1 MNKRLELCSSKSYA
15 VLSDFLI
22 GTSFAGQKYRL
33 TLKSTVMKKILI
45 SAAFMLLVI
54 PAVFNTSDMSAQIVS
69 VKVGTEKEEKKEE
82 SKEKVVEKEVV
93 KSGPTLEQELKKA
106 FGMKSETS
114 IGGSRIENLGKY
126 FLDKYTGQVTLVTY
140 QRGEPVR
147 WNILRDRTPDDI
159 IYDEQTYNY
168 QLVRYGDGND
178 NIILI
183 NINTGAMWAIDSK
196 GLSFSQ
202 KNTRLKYIPAVDTTW

>member
-1 MNKRLELCSSKSYA
+1 
-15 VLSDFLI
+15 
-22 GTSFAGQKYRL
+22 
-33 TLKSTVMKKILI
+33 MKKILI

-54 PAVFNTSDMSAQIVS
+54 PAVFNTSDMSAQTVS
-69 VKVGTEKEEKKEE
+69 VKVGAEKEEKKEE

>member
-1 MNKRLELCSSKSYA
+1 MVHHLHARIK
-15 VLSDFLI
+15 
-22 GTSFAGQKYRL
+22 RL
-33 TLKSTVMKKILI
+33 TLKSTDMKKILL
-45 SAAFMLLVI
+45 SAALMLLVI
-54 PAVFNTSDMSAQIVS
+54 PAVFNTSDMSAQTVS

-159 IYDEQTYNY
+159 IYDDQAYNY

>member
-1 MNKRLELCSSKSYA
+1 MVHHLHARIK
-15 VLSDFLI
+15 
-22 GTSFAGQKYRL
+22 RL
-33 TLKSTVMKKILI
+33 TLKLTDMKKILL
-45 SAAFMLLVI
+45 SAALMLLVI
-54 PAVFNTSDMSAQIVS
+54 PAVFNTSDMSAQTVS
-69 VKVGTEKEEKKEE
+69 VKVGTEKEEKKKEPE
-82 SKEKVVEKEVV
+82 EKVVEKEVV

-140 QRGEPVR
+140 HRGEPVR

-159 IYDEQTYNY
+159 IYDDQAYNY

-202 KNTRLKYIPAVDTTW
+202 KNIRLKYIPAVDTTW

>member
-1 MNKRLELCSSKSYA
+1 MLY
-15 VLSDFLI
+15 F

-33 TLKSTVMKKILI
+33 TLKLTDMKKILI
-45 SAAFMLLVI
+45 SAALMLLVI
-54 PAVFNTSDMSAQIVS
+54 PAVFNTSDMSAQTVS
-69 VKVGTEKEEKKEE
+69 VKVATEKEEKKKEPE
-82 SKEKVVEKEVV
+82 EKVVEKEVV

-159 IYDEQTYNY
+159 IDDEQTYNY

-183 NINTGAMWAIDSK
+183 NINTRAMWAIDSK

>member
-1 MNKRLELCSSKSYA
+1 
-15 VLSDFLI
+15 
-22 GTSFAGQKYRL
+22 
-33 TLKSTVMKKILI
+33 MKKILI

-54 PAVFNTSDMSAQIVS
+54 PAVFNTSDMSAQTVS

>member
-1 MNKRLELCSSKSYA
+1 
-15 VLSDFLI
+15 
-22 GTSFAGQKYRL
+22 
-33 TLKSTVMKKILI
+33 MKKILL

-54 PAVFNTSDMSAQIVS
+54 PAVFNTSDISAQTVS
-69 VKVGTEKEEKKEE
+69 VSVGTDKEEKKEE
-82 SKEKVVEKEVV
+82 PKEKSDV
-93 KSGPTLEQELKKA
+93 KPVQSSGPTLEQELKKA

-159 IYDEQTYNY
+159 IYDEQAYNY

-178 NIILI
+178 NILLI
-183 NINTGAMWAIDSK
+183 NVNTGAMWAIDTK
-196 GLSFSQ
+196 GLTFTY
-202 KNTRLKYIPAVDTTW
+202 KNTRLKYIPAVDATW

>member
-1 MNKRLELCSSKSYA
+1 
-15 VLSDFLI
+15 
-22 GTSFAGQKYRL
+22 
-33 TLKSTVMKKILI
+33 MKKILL

-54 PAVFNTSDMSAQIVS
+54 PAVFNTSDMSAQTVS
-69 VKVGTEKEEKKEE
+69 VKVGTEKEEKKKEPE
-82 SKEKVVEKEVV
+82 EKVVEKEVV

-140 QRGEPVR
+140 HRGEPVR

-159 IYDEQTYNY
+159 IYDDQAYNY

>member
-1 MNKRLELCSSKSYA
+1 MHARIK
-15 VLSDFLI
+15 
-22 GTSFAGQKYRL
+22 RL
-33 TLKSTVMKKILI
+33 TLKLTDMKKILI

-54 PAVFNTSDMSAQIVS
+54 PVVFNTSDMSAQTVS
-69 VKVGTEKEEKKEE
+69 VKVGTEKEEKKKEPE
-82 SKEKVVEKEVV
+82 EKVVEKEVV

>member
-1 MNKRLELCSSKSYA
+1 MVHHLHARIK
-15 VLSDFLI
+15 
-22 GTSFAGQKYRL
+22 RL
-33 TLKSTVMKKILI
+33 TLKSTDMKKILI

-54 PAVFNTSDMSAQIVS
+54 PAVFNTSDMSAQTVS

>member
-1 MNKRLELCSSKSYA
+1 MHARIK
-15 VLSDFLI
+15 
-22 GTSFAGQKYRL
+22 RL
-33 TLKSTVMKKILI
+33 TLKLTDMKKILL

-54 PAVFNTSDMSAQIVS
+54 PVVFNTSDMSAQTVS
-69 VKVGTEKEEKKEE
+69 VKVGTEKEEKKKEPE
-82 SKEKVVEKEVV
+82 EKVVEKEVV

-126 FLDKYTGQVTLVTY
+126 FLDKFTGQVTLVTY

-196 GLSFSQ
+196 GLSFSH